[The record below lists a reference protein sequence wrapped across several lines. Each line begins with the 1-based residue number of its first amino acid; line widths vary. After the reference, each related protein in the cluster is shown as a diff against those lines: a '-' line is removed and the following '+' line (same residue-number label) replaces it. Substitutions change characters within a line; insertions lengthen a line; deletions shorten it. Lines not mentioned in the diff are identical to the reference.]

1 MDKKRTQDQLK
12 KKIEEMNNFVSFHLD
27 CMMKY
32 QNDLKSF
39 EQQLKELEPK
49 GEFDWIRKGVE
60 YWFNSLYGNQ
70 DSYLWDNDEFDKRRL
85 KTLNVYKTKELCRIG
100 HIRDVIAR
108 TKGDWDGEG
117 DFHIWDGKA
126 AGSYYGSVSI
136 SSYNQPKFNTA
147 KACDEFW
154 TEERKEA
161 QAHFNTYK

>member
-1 MDKKRTQDQLK
+1 MDKKRTQDQLNRAIK
-12 KKIEEMNNFVSFHLD
+12 DREQFINTHELAIKQCKLD
-27 CMMKY
+27 VAE
-32 QNDLKSF
+32 F
-39 EQQLKELEPK
+39 EKQLKDLEPK
-49 GEFDWIRKGVE
+49 GEFDWLVDGE
-60 YWFNSLYGNQ
+60 SYWSNSAGNQ
-70 DSYLWDNDEFDKRRL
+70 ENYVWVNDRYDKGNI
-85 KTLNVYKTKELCRIG
+85 KELNVYKTKELCRIG

-126 AGSYYGSVSI
+126 AGSYYGSVRI